1 MDLVQCIKP
10 VKVAVEAVK
19 FVSKSVDC
27 VGSFTSDEKDFVNK
41 LKDCPFTQDVGAGL
55 EALNRIYALY
65 NYLINK
71 IANGEDLT
79 STEKDI
85 IADDFKNVALSA
97 INDLVD
103 HYAGK
108 NKDEVESSKDS
119 VVNSLLE
126 AVDAMK
132 NLRDVKN
139 PADFLTKAQ
148 DFFSKMTDLLDK
160 FETTKEVAQKY
171 KKFLTVWK
179 KFDCITPLLEPCD
192 RKEPTSLRSVSKEY
206 PSYIQEFQ
214 ESLRIVQ
221 DGAIAEDG
229 LREEILGDP
238 IWMGVSVEQMLPLLS
253 YLNEFTDQLAED
265 KGIYLLRPQGVS
277 VEQLERLKERWY
289 NSFSKYQMGG
299 ENNVNLEKVRT
310 LLATSKLAS
319 DYLHKSDFLILQS
332 CWRLN

>member
-1 MDLVQCIKP
+1 M
-10 VKVAVEAVK
+10 
-19 FVSKSVDC
+19 
-27 VGSFTSDEKDFVNK
+27 
-41 LKDCPFTQDVGAGL
+41 
-55 EALNRIYALY
+55 NRIYALY

-171 KKFLTVWK
+171 KKF
-179 KFDCITPLLEPCD
+179 FD
-192 RKEPTSLRSVSKEY
+192 SM
-206 PSYIQEFQ
+206 
-214 ESLRIVQ
+214 
-221 DGAIAEDG
+221 
-229 LREEILGDP
+229 EEI
-238 IWMGVSVEQMLPLLS
+238 
-253 YLNEFTDQLAED
+253 
-265 KGIYLLRPQGVS
+265 
-277 VEQLERLKERWY
+277 
-289 NSFSKYQMGG
+289 
-299 ENNVNLEKVRT
+299 
-310 LLATSKLAS
+310 
-319 DYLHKSDFLILQS
+319 
-332 CWRLN
+332 

>member
-1 MDLVQCIKP
+1 M
-10 VKVAVEAVK
+10 
-19 FVSKSVDC
+19 
-27 VGSFTSDEKDFVNK
+27 GSFTSDEKDFVNK

-148 DFFSKMTDLLDK
+148 DF
-160 FETTKEVAQKY
+160 
-171 KKFLTVWK
+171 
-179 KFDCITPLLEPCD
+179 
-192 RKEPTSLRSVSKEY
+192 
-206 PSYIQEFQ
+206 
-214 ESLRIVQ
+214 
-221 DGAIAEDG
+221 
-229 LREEILGDP
+229 
-238 IWMGVSVEQMLPLLS
+238 
-253 YLNEFTDQLAED
+253 LA
-265 KGIYLLRPQGVS
+265 K
-277 VEQLERLKERWY
+277 
-289 NSFSKYQMGG
+289 
-299 ENNVNLEKVRT
+299 
-310 LLATSKLAS
+310 
-319 DYLHKSDFLILQS
+319 
-332 CWRLN
+332 

>member
-1 MDLVQCIKP
+1 M
-10 VKVAVEAVK
+10 
-19 FVSKSVDC
+19 
-27 VGSFTSDEKDFVNK
+27 
-41 LKDCPFTQDVGAGL
+41 
-55 EALNRIYALY
+55 
-65 NYLINK
+65 
-71 IANGEDLT
+71 
-79 STEKDI
+79 
-85 IADDFKNVALSA
+85 
-97 INDLVD
+97 
-103 HYAGK
+103 
-108 NKDEVESSKDS
+108 ESSKDS

-265 KGIYLLRPQGVS
+265 KGIY
-277 VEQLERLKERWY
+277 
-289 NSFSKYQMGG
+289 
-299 ENNVNLEKVRT
+299 
-310 LLATSKLAS
+310 
-319 DYLHKSDFLILQS
+319 
-332 CWRLN
+332 